1 MVAAELLSELFNLI
15 AQPFGVQGAKN
26 NHIIA
31 KTTEAAKTHKATA
44 VIR

>member
-1 MVAAELLSELFNLI
+1 MVAAVQLSELYNLI
-15 AQPFGVQGAKN
+15 AQPFGVQGARN

-31 KTTEAAKTHKATA
+31 KTTDAAKTHKAIA